1 MQIRLKSGGGANIG
15 FHVDLVLD
23 GRRCASYPHDRCRHR
38 YLYTGF
44 WEIGERLML
53 KKLDVQHVFIVG
65 SKGIPGNYGGYETFV
80 DKLTEY
86 HQNNPNLKYHVAC
99 KAKDTETFEYHNA
112 DCFDVKVPSIG
123 PAQAIYYDVAAL
135 NQCVKYIRQHNIQ
148 HPIVY
153 ILACRIGPF
162 AAHFQKVIHKL
173 GGKLYIN
180 PDGHEWMRAKWS
192 APVRKYWKISEQ
204 LMTKHC
210 DLLICDSKNIEKYI
224 HDEYGRYN
232 PKTTF
237 IAYGAETR
245 KSKLTDDDPKLT
257 AWYKEKGLS
266 PKSYYLV
273 VGRFV
278 PENNYET
285 MIREFMKSH
294 SKRDFALITNVSDK
308 FLEELKEKTH
318 FDQDSRIKFV
328 GTVYDKELLMK
339 IRENA
344 YGYFHGHE
352 VGGTNPSLLEAL
364 GSTDL
369 NLLLDVG
376 FNREVAEDAALYW
389 NKQPGNLASLID
401 QADGMSTDEISRLG
415 EKSSQ
420 RVVEAYSWQHIA
432 DEYNRLLEYIKF

>member
-1 MQIRLKSGGGANIG
+1 MRQKDSA
-15 FHVDLVLD
+15 
-23 GRRCASYPHDRCRHR
+23 
-38 YLYTGF
+38 
-44 WEIGERLML
+44 
-53 KKLDVQHVFIVG
+53 VQHIFIVG

-99 KAKDTETFEYHNA
+99 KAKDTKTFEYHNA

-224 HDEYGRYN
+224 HDEYGKYN

-318 FDQDSRIKFV
+318 FDQDQRIKFV

-432 DEYNRLLEYIKF
+432 DEYKQLFKN

>member
-1 MQIRLKSGGGANIG
+1 
-15 FHVDLVLD
+15 
-23 GRRCASYPHDRCRHR
+23 
-38 YLYTGF
+38 
-44 WEIGERLML
+44 ML

-99 KAKDTETFEYHNA
+99 KAKDTKTFEYHNA

-162 AAHFQKVIHKL
+162 ADHFQKVIHKL

-224 HDEYGRYN
+224 HDEYGKYN

-318 FDQDSRIKFV
+318 FDQDPRIKFV

-401 QADGMSTDEISRLG
+401 QADNMNAGEITELG

-432 DEYNRLLEYIKF
+432 DEYKQLFKN

>member
-1 MQIRLKSGGGANIG
+1 MKK
-15 FHVDLVLD
+15 
-23 GRRCASYPHDRCRHR
+23 
-38 YLYTGF
+38 TGQD
-44 WEIGERLML
+44 ESS
-53 KKLDVQHVFIVG
+53 VQHVFIVG

-86 HQNNPNLKYHVAC
+86 HQNNPSLKYHVAC
-99 KAKDTETFEYHNA
+99 KAKDTKTFEYHNA
-112 DCFDVKVPSIG
+112 DCFDVKVPDIG

-135 NQCVKYIRQHNIQ
+135 NYCVKYIKQHNIQ

-162 AAHFQKVIHKL
+162 AAHFQRVIHKL

-224 HDEYGRYN
+224 HDEYGKYN

-245 KSKLTDDDPKLT
+245 KSKLADDDQKLIS
-257 AWYKEKGLS
+257 WYKEKGLS

-318 FDQDSRIKFV
+318 FDQDPRIKFV

-401 QADGMSTDEISRLG
+401 QADNMNAGEITELG

-432 DEYNRLLEYIKF
+432 DEYNRLLKYIKF

>member
-1 MQIRLKSGGGANIG
+1 
-15 FHVDLVLD
+15 
-23 GRRCASYPHDRCRHR
+23 
-38 YLYTGF
+38 
-44 WEIGERLML
+44 ML
-53 KKLDVQHVFIVG
+53 NNSSVQHVFIVG

-99 KAKDTETFEYHNA
+99 KAKDTKTFEYHNA

-135 NQCVKYIRQHNIQ
+135 NQCVKYIRRHNIQ

-162 AAHFQKVIHKL
+162 AAHFQKIIHKL

-224 HDEYGRYN
+224 HDEYGKYN

-245 KSKLTDDDPKLT
+245 KSKLTDNDPKLT

-318 FDQDSRIKFV
+318 FDQDPRIKFV

-389 NKQPGNLASLID
+389 NKQLGNLASLID
-401 QADGMSTDEISRLG
+401 QADGMSGAEIASFG
-415 EKSSQ
+415 ERSNK
-420 RVVEAYSWQHIA
+420 RIKNEYSWQFIA
-432 DEYNRLLEYIKF
+432 DRYERIFLI

>member
-1 MQIRLKSGGGANIG
+1 
-15 FHVDLVLD
+15 
-23 GRRCASYPHDRCRHR
+23 
-38 YLYTGF
+38 
-44 WEIGERLML
+44 ML
-53 KKLDVQHVFIVG
+53 NDSFVQHIFIVG

-99 KAKDTETFEYHNA
+99 KAKDTKTFEYHNA

-135 NQCVKYIRQHNIQ
+135 NQCVRYIKRHNIQ

-162 AAHFQKVIHKL
+162 AAHFQRVIHKL

-210 DLLICDSKNIEKYI
+210 DLLICDSKNIEDYI
-224 HDEYGRYN
+224 HDEYGKYN

-237 IAYGAETR
+237 ISYGAETR
-245 KSKLTDDDPKLT
+245 KSKLADDDPKLI

-376 FNREVAEDAALYW
+376 FNREVAEDSALYW
-389 NKQPGNLASLID
+389 TKQSGNLASLID
-401 QADGMSTDEISRLG
+401 WADGMNADEISELG
-415 EKSSQ
+415 KKASL
-420 RVVEAYSWQHIA
+420 RIVEAYSWQHIA
-432 DEYNRLLEYIKF
+432 DEYESRFSLMSE

>member
-1 MQIRLKSGGGANIG
+1 
-15 FHVDLVLD
+15 
-23 GRRCASYPHDRCRHR
+23 
-38 YLYTGF
+38 
-44 WEIGERLML
+44 ML

-99 KAKDTETFEYHNA
+99 KAKDTKTFEYHNA

-224 HDEYGRYN
+224 HDEYGKYN

-245 KSKLTDDDPKLT
+245 KSKLMDDDPKVT

-266 PKSYYLV
+266 PRSYYLV

-318 FDQDSRIKFV
+318 FDQDPRIKFV

-401 QADGMSTDEISRLG
+401 QADNMNAGEITELG
-415 EKSSQ
+415 EKSSR

-432 DEYNRLLEYIKF
+432 DEYNRLLEYVEL

>member
-1 MQIRLKSGGGANIG
+1 MRQKDSA
-15 FHVDLVLD
+15 
-23 GRRCASYPHDRCRHR
+23 
-38 YLYTGF
+38 
-44 WEIGERLML
+44 
-53 KKLDVQHVFIVG
+53 VQHIFIVG

-99 KAKDTETFEYHNA
+99 KAKDTKTFEYHNA

-224 HDEYGRYN
+224 HDEYGKYN

-318 FDQDSRIKFV
+318 FDQDQRIKFV